1 MSDESDTATVD
12 NLVARLNRIP
22 LTRTGV
28 KVLILLQIAWIIEGI
43 DIGVSGPVLL
53 LLKDIWHLNPQE
65 LGILGASGTLGIV
78 LGLIPAGY
86 LADRFGRKPLAVW
99 GMLQFTFFTG
109 LEALA
114 PNYSWFLV
122 LRFLDGIGQG
132 VLFAVP
138 YLMIS
143 EFLRPARRATVVGF
157 ENGILEMAYVIPALL
172 GAWAV
177 SHFAP
182 ESAWRLILLISTSTI
197 IYVPVLARWLPESPR
212 WLLKHGKIEQARKL
226 IERLEREANLGAD
239 LSLSTGAAAIIA
251 DDKTPSVRE
260 YFTRP
265 FLGRSFVTYTA
276 YTAGLMMWYGMLT
289 YGPIIFRGVGF
300 TSTNAILMLGF
311 MMFVGSL
318 GNFLNGFLADKL
330 GRKPVLGIY
339 AYAGAMAAV
348 VLAFSDGPA
357 SIVLAGAAAA
367 FFGLGGFPTQKIYI
381 AEQYPTRLRG
391 FGTSVGEGVSRFL
404 GGVLAAYYIPAILAL
419 GGTQAVFLFISGAT
433 ALLVLPA
440 LLFGRETAGIDID
453 IAGHASATRIST
465 VAGNRGEAWSNR
477 LFGRLHGAST
487 SPSAAPLIDSK

>member
-1 MSDESDTATVD
+1 MSDESGTATVD

-143 EFLRPARRATVVGF
+143 EFLRPARRATAVGF

-318 GNFLNGFLADKL
+318 GNFWTAFWPITWDANPFSAFTHMWEQWQPWFSPLAMDQRQSSLLELPLHSSAWADFLHRRSILPSNIRRGCGASAPRLAK
-330 GRKPVLGIY
+330 GSVVSS
-339 AYAGAMAAV
+339 AGCSQRTIFR
-348 VLAFSDGPA
+348 LFSPW
-357 SIVLAGAAAA
+357 
-367 FFGLGGFPTQKIYI
+367 
-381 AEQYPTRLRG
+381 
-391 FGTSVGEGVSRFL
+391 
-404 GGVLAAYYIPAILAL
+404 
-419 GGTQAVFLFISGAT
+419 
-433 ALLVLPA
+433 
-440 LLFGRETAGIDID
+440 
-453 IAGHASATRIST
+453 AGHRRFSCSFRARQHCSCCPLSYSVARQPGST
-465 VAGNRGEAWSNR
+465 
-477 LFGRLHGAST
+477 
-487 SPSAAPLIDSK
+487 